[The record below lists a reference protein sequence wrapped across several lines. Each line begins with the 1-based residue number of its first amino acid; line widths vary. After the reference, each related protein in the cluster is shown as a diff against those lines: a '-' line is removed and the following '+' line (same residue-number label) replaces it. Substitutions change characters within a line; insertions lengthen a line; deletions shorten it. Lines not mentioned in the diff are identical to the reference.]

1 MKYLFVLCC
10 LILLAGCGGNGQE
23 PTIDQNIPVLPVDTL
38 QVALEIGVE
47 IGDSSNTFGA
57 ITSTLIDQRGRIL
70 VLDQAATCL
79 KVFDS
84 EGNFLLQVSRSGN
97 GPGELV
103 LPWDMFIMPDGR
115 LAIPDLGKLGFVVF
129 SDSLEY
135 LEEVGLWP
143 QNPPFQGTPISDDQ
157 YVAYK
162 IDTDVAD
169 DGIVLRR
176 TIALYSWG
184 EEEWDQIFWQDSIV
198 ASMNEIVENPSVL
211 IIDLLDPLSLSGN
224 GSDGIYF
231 SLKDSEEYLITGW
244 NQAGEEIMSISMD
257 LAPVN
262 KTAEAIAAESTYVN
276 NYISRMSGGGG
287 AGMIF
292 EPDLHRD
299 MVTSVD
305 IGPDG
310 NLWIRR
316 GTIDSP
322 FFDIFSKEGEL
333 LHHVIFPSEGW
344 SWKTSVSE
352 EGILAWEEDPEEG
365 YQVLYLL
372 E

>member
-10 LILLAGCGGNGQE
+10 LILFAGCGGSGQE

-57 ITSTLIDQRGRIL
+57 ITSTLIDQWGRIL

-103 LPWDMFIMPDGR
+103 LPWDMFMMPDGR
-115 LAIPDLGKLGFVVF
+115 LAILDLGKLGFVVF

-143 QNPPFQGTPISDDQ
+143 QNPPFQGTPISDNQ

-211 IIDLLDPLSLSGN
+211 IIDLLDPLNLSGN
-224 GSDGIYF
+224 DSDEIYF

-299 MVTSVD
+299 MVTGVD

-333 LHHVIFPSEGW
+333 LHHVIFPVEGW
-344 SWKTSVSE
+344 SWRTSVSE
-352 EGILAWEEDPEEG
+352 EGILAWEEDPEDG